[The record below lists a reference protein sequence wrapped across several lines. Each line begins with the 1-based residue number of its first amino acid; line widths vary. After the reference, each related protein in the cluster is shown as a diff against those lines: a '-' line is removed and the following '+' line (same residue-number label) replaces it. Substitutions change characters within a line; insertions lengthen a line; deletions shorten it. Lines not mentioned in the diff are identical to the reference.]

1 MAILQLKIHDLV
13 PESQK
18 DMTLSSERDTARI
31 EDHDY
36 SLVDI
41 SMNKGMYQPT
51 EILAEIAI
59 SMAINQNDGL
69 MTNWTSIGRA
79 KIETMFKH
87 KRVTLSAM
95 DNSVKGVKVI
105 GGSFYV
111 QEVVPEYYRDGMRL
125 KLKIYSLDKL
135 MTLKKTSRTF
145 VGKRLGEDI
154 LAKELKN
161 FVKPYETKE
170 CIEYDTA
177 HLQQLRYKSS
187 IKNVPVEHIF
197 PYLVQYNESFYD
209 MLARTTNRWGE
220 FMYYENGKL
229 QFGYEI
235 PGDGSIRKIT
245 LEKDFY
251 KITYPNQDTYD
262 TLTEMQKDGNYD
274 CEAMYDKTIDDTPV
288 QRDPYLVRGELF
300 SPKGFVG
307 QVGTRIVSSLLN
319 SDNSLQSIVVNKV
332 IDESVSY
339 LKSLSINGKKNDG
352 VNDTYLSKTELTE
365 QNGKYTFNLYDDVYE
380 EKDGFNEF
388 TEIKS
393 SYANANEAY
402 TADRYMKTLAEE
414 RKVSKNVAVID
425 YDTTW
430 PDLQLGEL
438 IEIIGEKFIVV
449 GVNARHVVAE
459 VDGEKVTKLVFQV
472 TAISQAADG
481 KFYPAML
488 KTGHVRYSGPQTA
501 KIVNADDP
509 TLVNRVR
516 VSFPWQGEDST
527 PWIPFAAKGDGK
539 PSTGRHNKGTNVM
552 VGFVDGNVERPYV
565 MGAIQDTAPYDGTV
579 DIDLTTPNEH
589 YMRLTDATNKGVHKM
604 ALSILSPTMSGLWS
618 AIPGLRDFKI
628 PDFEGTNTPF
638 LDGGF
643 TLSDYYGMYKISG
656 SSIGRNI
663 SISSPFGDVKMNA
676 FTGITISAPNGDVK
690 IKGKNVTIEA
700 GNNLKLTSGTNIK
713 KYFVKKP
720 ESAWALLDPLT
731 IAAERLLK
739 EVGGIID
746 FTFLRHVAEVQFKPV
761 EGVTEIKSNRY
772 LKLESG
778 GSSTGYPDAAYE
790 DERAAYSNVKGV
802 EWYTMDAG
810 IRALILEMR
819 KFTNFWLKWHKQ
831 RYKAA
836 QDAKASFEQS
846 VDKLRRYSNFSDEEL
861 HDANNK
867 VCKGYSDL
875 RKKFCNLD
883 TKKITAEDLGFVKN
897 QVGTSFDAVVSP
909 ACRARCRKSES
920 RVRTRRAELSI
931 DVLRKANALLRAIQT
946 IKRMELTNK
955 EIDRELGA
963 RYDKKHYLPKNYMD
977 AVKKAFSKEKCSKS
991 SIYTNYSELEF
1002 NLTDEEYSGLRSP
1015 ENWKKLALNRLVA
1028 LNLLEEFGF
1037 AAMKQIPGT
1046 NPVQYNPITTA
1057 LHDLF
1062 ADENELTNNWQQT
1075 IDSIMLCNTSGVYQA
1090 DTNFVQDAINS
1101 KIDELSFK
1109 QVRESN
1115 VWSDAKSGK
1124 ILFSS
1129 GGHPQYLD
1137 GTMKDL
1143 NVKCS
1148 KGKLDLSDALD
1159 RELQDYERFN
1169 RTIKN
1174 VLNSFNIPI
1183 VGQVEVVQEQQPQNQ
1198 NLGNLIEPVPQVEQV
1213 HVDAEN
1219 NNNNQNNNENPQ
1231 NNVPNVNE
1239 GLLLPQGNDANDAEV
1254 NEQLANDLINDIFDK
1269 IAKKFI

>member
-1 MAILQLKIHDLV
+1 MAILQLKFHNLV
-13 PESQK
+13 SGDNPDVVISREKQSATI
-18 DMTLSSERDTARI
+18 DGYT
-31 EDHDY
+31 Y
-36 SLVDI
+36 SLAKL
-41 SMNKGMYQPT
+41 SMKKEMYRPT
-51 EILAEIAI
+51 EILAD
-59 SMAINQNDGL
+59 INILAVQYNDSE
-69 MTNWTSIGRA
+69 WKPIGRA
-79 KIETMFKH
+79 KVESMFKH
-87 KRVTLSAM
+87 KQVTV
-95 DNSVKGVKVI
+95 NSMNTEYSEVEDVI
-105 GGSFYV
+105 GDCFYV
-111 QEVVPEYYRDGMRL
+111 HEVIPEYYKDKMLL

-135 MTLKKTSRTF
+135 MTLKKTCRTF

-154 LAKELKN
+154 LANELKK

-170 CIEYDTA
+170 CIEYDTD

-187 IKNVPVEHIF
+187 IKNAPVEHIF

-220 FMYYENGKL
+220 FMYFEKGKL

-235 PGDGSIRKIT
+235 PVDENIRKIT
-245 LEKDFY
+245 LKEDFY

-262 TLTEMQKDGNYD
+262 VLTEMQKDGKYD
-274 CEAMYDKTIDDTPV
+274 CQALYDKTIDDTPV
-288 QRDPYLVRGELF
+288 QRDPYLIRGELF
-300 SPKGFVG
+300 SPMGLEG
-307 QVGTRIVSSLLN
+307 QVITRIVSSLLN
-319 SDNSLQSIVVNKV
+319 SENSLQSTVVNNV
-332 IDESVSY
+332 VDESVSY

-352 VNDTYLSKTELTE
+352 VNDAYLSKTELTE

-393 SYANANEAY
+393 SYANADEAY

-430 PDLQLGEL
+430 PGLKLGQVIDINDEM
-438 IEIIGEKFIVV
+438 FIVA
-449 GVNARHVVAE
+449 GITANTVVAE
-459 VDGEKVTKLVFQV
+459 VEGTKVQKLVFRV

-481 KFYPAML
+481 KFYPAEL
-488 KTGHVRYSGPQTA
+488 PTGHVRYSGPQTA
-501 KIVNADDP
+501 NIVKADDP
-509 TLVNRVR
+509 SLVNRVR

-663 SISSPFGDVKMNA
+663 SISSPFGDVKMDA

-778 GSSTGYPDAAYE
+778 GSSTGYPDAAYKDARAKGYKDLKSKDWYKMGKGIGALIGATSRVVNDWLE
-790 DERAAYSNVKGV
+790 LFKSRYDAAYEAKQAFDKSIGELRYYANFNQQDYENANQTICNGYTDLTDLLYNAATEKITVKDLAFKKDKVGFAPDV
-802 EWYTMDAG
+802 VVSDDCFLRCLTKKSKV
-810 IRALILEMR
+810 R
-819 KFTNFWLKWHKQ
+819 
-831 RYKAA
+831 
-836 QDAKASFEQS
+836 
-846 VDKLRRYSNFSDEEL
+846 KLRR
-861 HDANNK
+861 
-867 VCKGYSDL
+867 
-875 RKKFCNLD
+875 NLS
-883 TKKITAEDLGFVKN
+883 L
-897 QVGTSFDAVVSP
+897 
-909 ACRARCRKSES
+909 
-920 RVRTRRAELSI
+920 
-931 DVLRKANALLRAIQT
+931 DVLKKANALLKAIQAL
-946 IKRMELTNK
+946 KRMELSDQD
-955 EIDRELGA
+955 IQSRLGSSFG
-963 RYDKKHYLPKNYMD
+963 KKHRLPKNYMD
-977 AVKKAFSKEKCSKS
+977 AVKKAFSSEKCSAKS
-991 SIYTNYSELEF
+991 TVYTDWLNVVYYAFTDGERNGIGF
-1002 NLTDEEYSGLRSP
+1002 N
-1015 ENWKKLALNRLVA
+1015 NWSRQRLALKRLVS
-1028 LNLLEEFGF
+1028 LNLLDELGF
-1037 AAMKQIPGT
+1037 SAKQAIPGVD
-1046 NPVQYNPITTA
+1046 PVQYAEQTTA
-1057 LHDLF
+1057 LSNLF
-1062 ADENELTNNWQQT
+1062 ASEEDL
-1075 IDSIMLCNTSGVYQA
+1075 IDHWEAKINSIKVCNTSIDYKT
-1090 DTNFVQDAINS
+1090 DTGFLQD

-1109 QVRESN
+1109 QVREKN

-1129 GGHPQYLD
+1129 GGKPQLLD
-1137 GTMKDL
+1137 GTIKDI
-1143 NVKCS
+1143 NAFYS
-1148 KGKLDLSDALD
+1148 KGKLNLSDALD
-1159 RELQDYERFN
+1159 SDLYDFERFN
-1169 RTIKN
+1169 NDIKDA
-1174 VLNSFNIPI
+1174 LERLS
-1183 VGQVEVVQEQQPQNQ
+1183 GVQGWHDMEQANQ
-1198 NLGNLIEPVPQVEQV
+1198 NIANQPIQQGGQQGGQNNNQQGGQDNNQQEGQNNNQQEGQNNNQIPPVNNDLGGDPHNNGG
-1213 HVDAEN
+1213 N
-1219 NNNNQNNNENPQ
+1219 NNNNHENDNNNDNQ
-1231 NNVPNVNE
+1231 VI
-1239 GLLLPQGNDANDAEV
+1239 
-1254 NEQLANDLINDIFDK
+1254 EQVAQHD
-1269 IAKKFI
+1269 

>member
-18 DMTLSSERDTARI
+18 DMTLSSERDTAKI

-69 MTNWTSIGRA
+69 MTSWTSIGRA

-87 KRVTLSAM
+87 KRVTLSSM

-105 GGSFYV
+105 GDSFYV

-187 IKNVPVEHIF
+187 IKNAPVEHIF
-197 PYLVQYNESFYD
+197 PYLVQYNESLYD

-778 GSSTGYPDAAYE
+778 GSSTGYPDAAYK
-790 DERAAYSNVKGV
+790 DDRAAYSDVKGV

-810 IRALILEMR
+810 IRALILEMGR
-819 KFTNFWLKWHKQ
+819 FVDDLFNLHRSHARAVQEAKVAFQQSINSLRFYANISDVDVNNGNTKICNGYTDLK
-831 RYKAA
+831 
-836 QDAKASFEQS
+836 
-846 VDKLRRYSNFSDEEL
+846 DKLYNDE
-861 HDANNK
+861 
-867 VCKGYSDL
+867 
-875 RKKFCNLD
+875 
-883 TKKITAEDLGFVKN
+883 TKKIKVDDLGFVKAL
-897 QVGTSFDAVVSP
+897 VGSAPEAEVS
-909 ACRARCRKSES
+909 AQCIERCHKSEFKIRS
-920 RVRTRRAELSI
+920 KRTEKSL
-931 DVLRKANALLRAIQT
+931 DVLRKANALLKAVQT
-946 IKRMELTNK
+946 LRRMELTDE
-955 EIDRELGA
+955 EINSKLGS
-963 RYDKKHYLPKNYMD
+963 RYDKKHYLPKNYIN
-977 AVKKAFSKEKCSKS
+977 AVKKAISGEKCSIS
-991 SIYTNYSELEF
+991 SIYKLFSQIRME
-1002 NLTDEEYSGLRSP
+1002 LTDEAYTTIADRYAGAP
-1015 ENWKKLALNRLVA
+1015 ICALKRLVS

-1037 AAMKQIPGT
+1037 AAMKPIPRT

-1062 ADENELTNNWQQT
+1062 ADENALINNWQEM
-1075 IDSIMLCNTSGVYQA
+1075 INSIMLCNTSGGYEA
-1090 DTNFVQDAINS
+1090 ATNFVQDAIYS
-1101 KIDELSFK
+1101 KIDELIFK
-1109 QVRESN
+1109 QVSESN
-1115 VWSDAKSGK
+1115 VWGDAKSGK

-1143 NVKCS
+1143 NVKCG

-1159 RELQDYERFN
+1159 RELQEYERFN

-1174 VLNSFNIPI
+1174 VLNSFNIPV
-1183 VGQVEVVQEQQPQNQ
+1183 VGNVEVVQGQQPQN
-1198 NLGNLIEPVPQVEQV
+1198 PVNQVEPQVEQV
-1213 HVDAEN
+1213 NVDAG
-1219 NNNNQNNNENPQ
+1219 NNNQNNNVNPQ
-1231 NNVPNVNE
+1231 NNVPNENE
-1239 GLLLPQGNDANDAEV
+1239 GLMLPLNNVIDNNNANNDMNNDDNADDDFFHS
-1254 NEQLANDLINDIFDK
+1254 NF
-1269 IAKKFI
+1269 